1 MRYELNQ
8 QARKALIGM
17 AAGNSKPVVIAALAG
32 NTLVAITKFIAAWWT
47 GSSAMLSE
55 AIHSLVDTSNQVLL
69 LYGLRRAERP
79 PDASHPLGYGR
90 EIYFWSFI
98 VALLMFT
105 IGAGV
110 TLYEG
115 IQHISNP
122 HDIVDPRVNYI
133 VLACAAVFEGITW
146 LVALREFSKS
156 KGELGY
162 YEAMRHSK
170 DPPTFIVL
178 FEDSAALLGL
188 LIAFLGTSAADQL
201 GMPILDGLASIGIS
215 VLLAGTA
222 LVLARESK
230 GLLLGE
236 PASRETRDAILAI
249 AQKLDGI
256 ERVQIIFTVHLAPEQ
271 VVVAL
276 RLEFRDDLKAPDIEK
291 LTAELERRIHDA
303 HPDVIAIFAKPQPVG
318 SEAPFSGQLSS
329 SIETAKAASAL

>member
-1 MRYELNQ
+1 
-8 QARKALIGM
+8 M
-17 AAGNSKPVVIAALAG
+17 AAGNSKPVVIAAFAG

-69 LYGLRRAERP
+69 LYGLKRAERP

-115 IQHISNP
+115 IQHIRDP
-122 HDIVDPRVNYI
+122 QAIVDAHVSYI
-133 VLACAAVFEGITW
+133 VLACAAIFEGISW

-156 KGELGY
+156 KGDLGY

-188 LIAFLGTSAADQL
+188 LIAFLGTFAADQL

-236 PASRETRDAILAI
+236 TASRETRDAILAI
-249 AQKLDGI
+249 VQKLDGI

-271 VVVAL
+271 VVIAL

-291 LTAELERRIHDA
+291 LAAELERRIHDA
-303 HPDVIAIFAKPQPVG
+303 RPDVIAIFVKPQPVDAHA
-318 SEAPFSGQLSS
+318 APSARPLN
-329 SIETAKAASAL
+329 TAKAASAL

>member
-1 MRYELNQ
+1 
-8 QARKALIGM
+8 M
-17 AAGNSKPVVIAALAG
+17 AAGNSKPVVIAAFAG

-69 LYGLRRAERP
+69 LYGLKQAERP

-115 IQHISNP
+115 IQHIRDP
-122 HDIVDPRVNYI
+122 QAIVDAHVSYI
-133 VLACAAVFEGITW
+133 VLACAAIFEGISW

-156 KGELGY
+156 KGDLGY

-178 FEDSAALLGL
+178 FEDSAALIGL
-188 LIAFLGTSAADQL
+188 LIAFLGTFASDQL
-201 GMPILDGLASIGIS
+201 GMPILDGVASIGIS
-215 VLLAGTA
+215 ILLAGTA
-222 LVLARESK
+222 LVLAQESK
-230 GLLLGE
+230 GLLIGE
-236 PASRETRDAILAI
+236 PASRQTREAILGI
-249 AQKLDGI
+249 VQKFNGI
-256 ERVQIIFTVHLAPEQ
+256 EHVQIMFTVHLAPDQ

-276 RLEFRDDLKAPDIEK
+276 RLEFRDDLTAPGIEK
-291 LTAELERRIHDA
+291 IIAELERRIHDA
-303 HPDVIAIFAKPQPVG
+303 HPDVIAIFVKPQPVG
-318 SEAPFSGQLSS
+318 SQTNPAARSLEP
-329 SIETAKAASAL
+329 AKAASAL